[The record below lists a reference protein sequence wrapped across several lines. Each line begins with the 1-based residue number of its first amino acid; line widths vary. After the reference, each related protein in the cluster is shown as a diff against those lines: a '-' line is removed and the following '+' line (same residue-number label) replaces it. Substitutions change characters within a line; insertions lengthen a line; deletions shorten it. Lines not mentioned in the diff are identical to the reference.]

1 MKIGIPADENRNDT
15 TICMSYGRTPYF
27 CIYDTETEEM
37 YFLDNSAAA
46 STGGAGIKASQSLVD
61 EGVEVVLTPRAGENA
76 VEVLDAADV
85 KAFKTISDDLMEN
98 IKAYEDGKLSPL
110 VASPGMHGKN

>member
-15 TICMSYGRTPYF
+15 TICMSFGRTPFF
-27 CIYDTETEEM
+27 CIFNTDTREKS
-37 YFLDNSAAA
+37 FLDNSAAA
-46 STGGAGIKASQSLVD
+46 STGGAGIKAAQSLVN

-76 VEVLDAADV
+76 VDVLDAAEV
-85 KAFKTISDDLMEN
+85 KSFKTISDDMDEN

-110 VASPGMHGKN
+110 KASPGMHGHN